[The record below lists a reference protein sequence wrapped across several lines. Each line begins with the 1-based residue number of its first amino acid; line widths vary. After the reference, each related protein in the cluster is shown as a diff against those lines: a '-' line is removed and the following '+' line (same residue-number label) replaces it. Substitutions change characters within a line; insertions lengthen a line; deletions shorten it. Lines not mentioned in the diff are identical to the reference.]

1 MFDNF
6 FKKVKEGIENENKE
20 FNLALV
26 KFINSLNHSV
36 KARKFLHFKVLVPNF
51 LVKNVQRSMYD
62 LLRFQE
68 ENLKLVVDN
77 GRVM

>member
-1 MFDNF
+1 M
-6 FKKVKEGIENENKE
+6 KEGIENENKE

-26 KFINSLNHSV
+26 KFINNLNHSV
-36 KARKFLHFKVLVPNF
+36 KARKFLHFKVLVPHF
-51 LVKNVQRSMYD
+51 LVENVQRSMYD